1 MYKGGIFTM
10 TSENAKKL
18 AHELTMEYLRANP
31 EYLRHTRDEAQKMVN
46 QIAEVNKNFYD
57 CLVKNETLSDLY

>member
-1 MYKGGIFTM
+1 M
-10 TSENAKKL
+10 SPENAKNL
-18 AHELTMEYLRANP
+18 AHELTMEYLRVNP

-57 CLVKNETLSDLY
+57 CLVKNEILSDLY